1 MLKLGNPGR
10 IYTAM
15 MTAKWFSLTALP
27 PNILIMT
34 AESGR
39 HPFQRSGCAPS
50 TRAVRVR
57 NALHAHILRSNLAP
71 QVSLFYEPEGMTWSR
86 TSEDEL
92 KFETTV
98 AVSLYLGFMGVEGP
112 VSGISVSTG
121 TKTWGVDC
129 ICATAGASAVAIDP
143 PAAEGEIRLGIESS
157 IG

>member
-15 MTAKWFSLTALP
+15 MTGKWFSLTALP

-57 NALHAHILRSNLAP
+57 TALHAHILRSNLAP
-71 QVSLFYEPEGMTWSR
+71 EVSLFCGPEGMTWSR

-112 VSGISVSTG
+112 VSGMFVSTG